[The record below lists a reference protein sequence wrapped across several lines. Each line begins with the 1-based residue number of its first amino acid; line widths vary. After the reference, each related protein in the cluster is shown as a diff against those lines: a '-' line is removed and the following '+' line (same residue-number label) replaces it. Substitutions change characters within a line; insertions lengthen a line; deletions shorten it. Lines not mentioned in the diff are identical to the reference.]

1 MTVTDERPSNPD
13 GPAVDGGPPSEML
26 YGAGQAAWLAVV
38 TVVAFL
44 GLALGVIALVVADGG
59 GGGETA
65 SDGATPT
72 EPSDQASVTATDFA
86 FDPSQIPLFAGEEV
100 TVDLAN
106 EGGVAH
112 NLTVLAAGEEIT
124 SEDQFT
130 EDMVLAAT
138 DDVNAGEDGSVAFTL
153 DAGDYQV
160 ICTIPGHFAAGMS
173 GTITASEAGGAA

>member
-1 MTVTDERPSNPD
+1 MTVTEGPSNPD
-13 GPAVDGGPPSEML
+13 GPAADGGPPSEML

-59 GGGETA
+59 GGGTA
-65 SDGATPT
+65 SDGAAPT
-72 EPSDQASVTATDFA
+72 EPSDQASVVATDFA

-106 EGGVAH
+106 EGGVEH

-124 SEDQFT
+124 SEDQLT
-130 EDMVLAAT
+130 DDVVLAAT
-138 DDVNAGEDGSVAFTL
+138 DDVTAGDDGSVSFTL

-160 ICTIPGHFAAGMS
+160 VCTIPGHFAAGMS
-173 GTITASEAGGAA
+173 GTITATESGGAA